1 MNPLVKISKDF
12 DKFWFFY
19 EFSKIWSNYGWQK
32 FVISAWTFR
41 KVTNGVMWSHCGV
54 ASPHD
59 VPFLFVKGILVD
71 ASQMEA

>member
-1 MNPLVKISKDF
+1 MVDQSLRLVHELLESYKWCS
-12 DKFWFFY
+12 
-19 EFSKIWSNYGWQK
+19 
-32 FVISAWTFR
+32 V
-41 KVTNGVMWSHCGV
+41 VTLWCV